1 MPARAEVLHDGSIG
15 GEEPLGLTRRLKPW
29 HTPLAL
35 PSRLM
40 GVFCPVIELA
50 VLTMVH
56 PGEDLALG
64 STIAL
69 QLVGDEHARD
79 VG

>member
-1 MPARAEVLHDGSIG
+1 MLGNRAVGRK
-15 GEEPLGLTRRLKPW
+15 EPLGLTRRLKPW

-35 PSRLM
+35 PSKLM

-56 PGEDLALG
+56 PGEGLAL
-64 STIAL
+64 SRSVAL